1 MTKQNDILK
10 KGESVF
16 TNPLILIIVAL
27 LCCALW
33 GSATPFIKLGYELML
48 PERNVASTL
57 LFAGIRFFLAG
68 VITVLIYSIAS
79 KKFLFPKKENTG
91 KIITVSL
98 FQTILQYMFFY
109 IGLANTTGVKGTIL
123 SGSSTFFA
131 IIIAGLIFRQEKL
144 TLKKI
149 IACVL
154 GFLGMVFVNLN
165 GLDLNMN
172 FTGDA
177 FVLFSAIASGVSAVL
192 LKKYSSYEEPF
203 IISGY
208 QFAFGGLV
216 MILTGVL
223 LGGEVNISDFSSVCV
238 ILYLALLSAVAYS
251 LWGVLLKYNPV
262 SKVTVFS
269 FTIPIFGVFLT
280 KLILTEPSGVSA
292 LNIIISLALVCAGIS
307 VSNLSGI
314 KRKED

>member
-1 MTKQNDILK
+1 MEQSKNKLLTN
-10 KGESVF
+10 VF
-16 TNPLILIIVAL
+16 FVAVAAMF
-27 LCCALW
+27 CCALW

-48 PERNVASTL
+48 PNRDVASTL

-68 VITVLIYSIAS
+68 VITVLIYSIA
-79 KKFLFPKKENTG
+79 KKKILFPKKENTG

-172 FTGDA
+172 FTGDV
-177 FVLFSAIASGVSAVL
+177 FVLFSALASGVSAVL
-192 LKKYSSYEEPF
+192 LKRYSSYEEPF
-203 IISGY
+203 VISGY

-216 MILTGVL
+216 MIA
-223 LGGEVNISDFSSVCV
+223 GGFIFGGKVNITSLASVGV
-238 ILYLALLSAVAYS
+238 ISYLALLSAVAYS

-280 KLILTEPSGVSA
+280 ELILTEQSGVSL
-292 LNIIISLALVCAGIS
+292 LNIVISLALVCAGIS
-307 VSNLSGI
+307 FSNLSGT